1 MAITGGRI
9 VELLNALYI
18 RVRVRYRGRC
28 PSRRLVLGSFA
39 GPYESADKATSV
51 YKQGNRGAPERAD
64 RATQIGRNASGDRV
78 NVDDDRDDGWFVY
91 KGVDGSPGRSDD
103 EGDEEIVRIARMPCV
118 PAAHS

>member
-18 RVRVRYRGRC
+18 RVRVRYRKMPFSPTRLGIV
-28 PSRRLVLGSFA
+28 RRSL
-39 GPYESADKATSV
+39 YESADKATSV